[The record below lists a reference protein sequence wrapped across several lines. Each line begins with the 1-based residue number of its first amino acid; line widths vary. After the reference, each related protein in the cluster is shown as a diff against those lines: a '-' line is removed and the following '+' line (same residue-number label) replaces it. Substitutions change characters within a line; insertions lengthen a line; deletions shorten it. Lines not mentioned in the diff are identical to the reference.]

1 MKAIVNGKTIEFTED
16 EEKEYWEKNE
26 VKELPTDEMSL
37 DAIGSAIEGIL

>member
-16 EEKEYWEKNE
+16 EKKEYWEKNE